1 MSYLSLIHGLLSCRS
16 GIDQIVKDEVV
27 LLLTVNTG
35 QLSTQSLTVSSTL
48 PNLIISRQ
56 QLVTVTTETLPAS

>member
-1 MSYLSLIHGLLSCRS
+1 MSFLIIIRIISLGS